1 MCAKNNLIFIG
12 APWKAIRDMGIKST
26 SKFIMSAA
34 KVPIIEGY
42 HEEDQSESRL
52 IAEAERIGYPI
63 MIKAVRGGG
72 GKGMRIAFNKEEFI
86 TQLHSA
92 KTEALKSF
100 NNDEMLIE
108 KYVERPRYSL
118 IERLSLKFY
127 IFDLKRKIFFFD
139 RKGICPRLFTFSN
152 PQIKSLFNIH
162 NIFS

>member
-1 MCAKNNLIFIG
+1 MCSDNNLIFIG

-42 HEEDQSESRL
+42 HEADQSEERL
-52 IAEAERIGYPI
+52 LKEADKITYPV

-72 GKGMRIAFNKEEFI
+72 GKGMRIAFTKEEFLS
-86 TQLHSA
+86 QLHSA

-108 KYVERPRYSL
+108 KFVVKPRYVFIL
-118 IERLSLKFY
+118 GMEL
-127 IFDLKRKIFFFD
+127 FF
-139 RKGICPRLFTFSN
+139 
-152 PQIKSLFNIH
+152 IK
-162 NIFS
+162 